1 MLIWRAI
8 YDNYMQDPT
17 CLQGFNRYAYCMYNP
32 LKYVDPS
39 GEQYFGWY
47 PGIAYQME
55 QEARLAVLK
64 IWQQTYDSWLSTHIS
79 TLALAKSIYSQ
90 GDEKIGNGGSG
101 NHGGGTGGGS
111 SSDGPTVNG
120 NGDGNPLNTNSSNS
134 NGRPGSSKDNPI
146 SANNLTEV
154 CDWHYCFGEGQP
166 LYVDA
171 STIDFSFLS
180 KGNLNHVNDNVYTI
194 NLFSFPYM
202 FLSDQLSMALG
213 QITLTC
219 VGDNMY
225 EIWSDKYN
233 FDVKHGEYFSSWR
246 NFATSVGGVLHGGIN
261 EPTFLLYPAT
271 YWGGEFDI
279 IFVNRVYIKP

>member
-1 MLIWRAI
+1 MTDIS
-8 YDNYMQDPT
+8 PT
-17 CLQGFNRYAYCMYNP
+17 YHHLDTWSGYNP
-32 LKYVDPS
+32 LKFVDPTGERQVGWS
-39 GEQYFGWY
+39 PSTYYYEQMARLVVLKEQYRVY
-47 PGIAYQME
+47 EVAM
-55 QEARLAVLK
+55 AS
-64 IWQQTYDSWLSTHIS
+64 TWLLMDYIS
-79 TLALAKSIYSQ
+79 NCVFSQ
-90 GDEKIGNGGSG
+90 GPNAMGCGGSG

-154 CDWHYCFGEGQP
+154 CNWHYCFGEGQP